1 MMAALTRLCKSRSA
15 VLCGH
20 HQGPTRLYRNT
31 STVRLAGARERRG
44 ATACFACS
52 PRLAD
57 DSGPGSRRDYL
68 VQLGLTMV
76 NCATF
81 RSKYLFPPDSDFS
94 LGSVFASSVFDRGI
108 S

>member
-1 MMAALTRLCKSRSA
+1 MMAAFTRLCKSRSA

-20 HQGPTRLYRNT
+20 HQGPTHLYRNT
-31 STVRLAGARERRG
+31 STVRLTIRGG

-52 PRLAD
+52 PPLAD
-57 DSGPGSRRDYL
+57 DSGPGSQRDYL

>member
-1 MMAALTRLCKSRSA
+1 
-15 VLCGH
+15 
-20 HQGPTRLYRNT
+20 
-31 STVRLAGARERRG
+31 
-44 ATACFACS
+44 
-52 PRLAD
+52 LAD
-57 DSGPGSRRDYL
+57 DSGPGSQRDYL

-81 RSKYLFPPDSDFS
+81 RSKYLLPPASDFS